1 LSLEKDIERISEEAK
16 RYLEIG
22 EEDIIRVHEISN
34 KLLKH
39 SEKIVSGALKSL
51 LSSDLAIKFLKEAG
65 LTKERA
71 AELYSR
77 WLGQVLKGD
86 YGLEHAKN
94 VFTIGLAHA
103 RYGVHR
109 RLMCLCIGAWLRELL
124 RALKEVGAEDSIETA
139 ISISKLLIWNLVI
152 MLQGYY
158 IARVESLKRASGISP
173 TLFERL
179 FKLKADEVYRSI
191 MADMKMASRK

>member
-1 LSLEKDIERISEEAK
+1 MNLEKDIERISEEAK

-22 EEDIIRVHEISN
+22 EEDIIRVHEIGD

-39 SEKIVSGALKSL
+39 SEKIISGAIKSL
-51 LSSDLAIKFLKEAG
+51 LSSDLAIEFIKEAG

-71 AELYSR
+71 TELFSR

-86 YGLEHAKN
+86 YDLKHAKN
-94 VFTIGLAHA
+94 IFMIGLAHA

-109 RLMCLCIGAWLRELL
+109 RLMCLCTGAWLRELL
-124 RALKEVGAEDSIETA
+124 RALKETGVEDSIEVA
-139 ISISKLLIWNLVI
+139 ISLSKLLIWNLVI

-191 MADMKMASRK
+191 MADMKTTSRE